1 MFDYSYVFMKYGV
14 FAITMGTL
22 ALTPKIIYDTYF
34 STENH
39 INLKLDKIL
48 FILDNEKSVNNNTN
62 DKKLSKKSW
71 EMDESTG
78 SKEIV
83 F

>member
-1 MFDYSYVFMKYGV
+1 MFDYSDVFMKYGV
-14 FAITMGTL
+14 FALTMGTL
-22 ALTPKIIYDTYF
+22 AITPKIIYDTYL
-34 STENH
+34 SPENH

-48 FILDNEKSVNNNTN
+48 FILDNEKSINN
-62 DKKLSKKSW
+62 DKKLSKNSW